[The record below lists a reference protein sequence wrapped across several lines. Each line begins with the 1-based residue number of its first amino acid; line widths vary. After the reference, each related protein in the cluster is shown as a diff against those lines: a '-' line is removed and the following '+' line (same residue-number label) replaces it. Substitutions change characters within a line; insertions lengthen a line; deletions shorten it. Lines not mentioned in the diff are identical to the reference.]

1 MRVVYILMCLA
12 AVSGIFIVHT
22 LQANDEE
29 RQAEEFAEWV
39 EANEDNIASF
49 INKDAEY
56 DYRWYLENADNIHKY
71 LERR

>member
-1 MRVVYILMCLA
+1 MRQIAYVLIFLIA
-12 AVSGIFIVHT
+12 AIGVLVVHT

-49 INKDAEY
+49 INKDADYE
-56 DYRWYLENADNIHKY
+56 YRWYLENADNIHKY
-71 LERR
+71 LEM

>member
-1 MRVVYILMCLA
+1 MRIIYILMCLV
-12 AVSGIFIVHT
+12 AVSGIFVIHT

-39 EANEDNIASF
+39 EANEDNIASY
-49 INKDAEY
+49 INKDADY